1 MQEILTIILPL
12 GAAYALGSIPFGL
25 LLTRLAG
32 AGDIRAI
39 GSGNIGATNVLRTG
53 NKKLAALTLLLD
65 MLKGTAGVLA
75 AGMLGLERDMLPLAV
90 LGATLGHIFPVWLR
104 FKGGKGVAT
113 ALGGIVAVSPLLA
126 AVLACTWLLMAA
138 AFRISSL
145 AALTAFIILPV
156 AAYFFGVFSPLWPVL
171 SLLLCLTHRGN
182 IRRLLKNEE
191 PRLGH

>member
-75 AGMLGLERDMLPLAV
+75 AGWLGLEDGALPIAV
-90 LGATLGHIFPVWLR
+90 LAATLGHIFPVWIR

-113 ALGGIVAVSPLLA
+113 ALGGIAAVSPLLA

-138 AFRISSL
+138 LFRISSL
-145 AALTAFIILPV
+145 AALVAFIILPV
-156 AAYFFGVFSPLWPVL
+156 AAYFLGVFSPLWPVL
-171 SLLLCLTHRGN
+171 SLLLCLTHRAN